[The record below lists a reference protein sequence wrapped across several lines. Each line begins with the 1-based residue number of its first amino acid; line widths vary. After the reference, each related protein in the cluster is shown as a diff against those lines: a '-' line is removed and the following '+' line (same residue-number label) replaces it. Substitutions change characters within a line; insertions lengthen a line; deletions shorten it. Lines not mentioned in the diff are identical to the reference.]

1 MELSD
6 LQKQLYRYTLDQA
19 SLSEDAVI
27 KHYHI
32 EDAINEE
39 HSIVYSE
46 ILERNPTIF
55 GICSLPEISN
65 QVFITFTDNDPE
77 ELGQII
83 AEMSAQSEVNDA
95 LQEGSITEMDHP
107 YLTQAGW
114 VGSVLLTMD
123 QLLPEFANTTE
134 IEEESYDFHLVVLL
148 TENEL
153 NIARDEDG
161 LAKLKDHWRR
171 SPRNLFSF
179 DPSTPVTS
187 LLNPADV
194 ALNQVHFEE
203 KVDTVPDLPDFESI
217 AEEEPIAAAPTN
229 AIPNIPIEPL
239 TNKLKRWVSLQ
250 GKRQVIGETV
260 LGTVML
266 VGGLLST
273 AGFLYNGAAIA
284 SVIPTFFA
292 LAGAVTLNSAL
303 KESRAL
309 GES

>member
-19 SLSEDAVI
+19 SLSEDAVV

-46 ILERNPTIF
+46 ILERSPTIF
-55 GICSLPEISN
+55 GICSLPDIST
-65 QVFITFTDNDPE
+65 QVFVTFTDDDPE
-77 ELGQII
+77 ELGQVV

-95 LQEGSITEMDHP
+95 LAEGSVTELSHP
-107 YLTQAGW
+107 YLQKAGW
-114 VGSVLLTMD
+114 VGSILLNMD
-123 QLLPEFANTTE
+123 QLLPEFANETVVDDETFE
-134 IEEESYDFHLVVLL
+134 FHLVVLL
-148 TENEL
+148 TQKEMA
-153 NIARDEDG
+153 IANDEDG
-161 LAKLKDHWRR
+161 LTKLKEHWRKH
-171 SPRNLFSF
+171 PRNFFSF
-179 DPSTPVTS
+179 DPASPIAS

-203 KVDTVPDLPDFESI
+203 KVETVPDLPDFESI
-217 AEEEPIAAAPTN
+217 AEEPAPKAESNPIPTIPVEPI
-229 AIPNIPIEPL
+229 

-250 GKRQVIGETV
+250 GKRQVVGETV

-292 LAGAVTLNSAL
+292 MAGAVTLNSAL

-309 GES
+309 GQS